1 MQNLWSRPQIDLDCF
16 PGRIIGSL
24 LEMELQMHVIVKGKQ
39 IDVGDALRVHVE
51 DSLNAGVS
59 KYFDNAID
67 AKVTFS
73 KSNHNF
79 HVECSVHIG
88 SGIDVTASADH
99 VDPYGSFDTAAE
111 RIGKQLR
118 RYKRRLKSHHGKE
131 RYQAKQTQAA
141 QSYVLAPE
149 PEEIEVETEAND
161 DWQPIIIAESSA
173 DIPECSVG
181 EAVMRMDLANLP
193 VMMFHNSQTNGL
205 NVVYRRQDGNI
216 GWIDPRIETAKKSA

>member
-1 MQNLWSRPQIDLDCF
+1 
-16 PGRIIGSL
+16 
-24 LEMELQMHVIVKGKQ
+24 MHVIVKGKQ
-39 IDVGDALRVHVE
+39 IDVGDALRVHIE
-51 DSLNAGVS
+51 DALIAGVS

-67 AKVTFS
+67 AQVTLS
-73 KSNHNF
+73 KKNHNF
-79 HVECSVHIG
+79 HTECSVHIG

-111 RIGKQLR
+111 RVEKQLR

-131 RYQAKQTQAA
+131 RYQAKQSLAA
-141 QSYVLAPE
+141 QSYILAPE
-149 PEEIEVETEAND
+149 PEEIEVEVEAND

-173 DIPECSVG
+173 DIPNCAVG

-193 VMMFHNSQTNGL
+193 AMMFHNSQTNGL

-216 GWIDPRIETAKKSA
+216 GWIDPRVESAKKSA